1 MEVEGEKKPRRRR
14 WLRRLGVV
22 VLVLVVLLAGIK
34 VTDMA
39 MTAYERASHPAPG
52 QLVDVDGH
60 KMHVHTVGGGVIR
73 VLFCSRGLVSRLRT
87 WISSL
92 W

>member
-1 MEVEGEKKPRRRR
+1 M
-14 WLRRLGVV
+14 

-52 QLVDVDGH
+52 QLVDVEGH
-60 KMHVHTVGGGVIR
+60 KMHVHTVGG
-73 VLFCSRGLVSRLRT
+73 
-87 WISSL
+87 
-92 W
+92 

>member
-52 QLVDVDGH
+52 QLVDVEGH
-60 KMHVHTVGGGVIR
+60 KMHVHTGGVIR
-73 VLFCSRGLVSRLRT
+73 VLFCFRVLVSRLRI
-87 WISSL
+87 WILSP

>member
-1 MEVEGEKKPRRRR
+1 MDSEGGKKPRPRR

-60 KMHVHTVGGGVIR
+60 KMHVHTVGGVIR
-73 VLFCSRGLVSRLRT
+73 VLFCCQLLPLQLRT
-87 WISSL
+87 WILSP

>member
-52 QLVDVDGH
+52 QLVDVEGH
-60 KMHVHTVGGGVIR
+60 TMHVHTVGGVIR
-73 VLFCSRGLVSRLRT
+73 VLFCFRVLVSRLRI
-87 WISSL
+87 WILSP

>member
-60 KMHVHTVGGGVIR
+60 KMHVHTVGGG
-73 VLFCSRGLVSRLRT
+73 
-87 WISSL
+87 
-92 W
+92 

>member
-39 MTAYERASHPAPG
+39 MTAYERSGA
-52 QLVDVDGH
+52 
-60 KMHVHTVGGGVIR
+60 VGGCRRPQDARSYRWSG
-73 VLFCSRGLVSRLRT
+73 
-87 WISSL
+87 
-92 W
+92 

>member
-52 QLVDVDGH
+52 QLVDVEGH
-60 KMHVHTVGGGVIR
+60 KMHVHTVGGGYEY
-73 VLFCSRGLVSRLRT
+73 CSASGS
-87 WISSL
+87 WCPGSGFGF
-92 W
+92 

>member
-1 MEVEGEKKPRRRR
+1 MDSEGGKKPRPRR

-22 VLVLVVLLAGIK
+22 VLVLVVLMGGVK
-34 VTDMA
+34 VADVA
-39 MTAYERASHPAPG
+39 LTAKERADHPAPG

-60 KMHVHTVGGGVIR
+60 KMHVHTVGGVTQ
-73 VLFCSRGLVSRLRT
+73 VLFYFQVLQSRLRT

>member
-52 QLVDVDGH
+52 QR
-60 KMHVHTVGGGVIR
+60 VGGAGRPTPVGA
-73 VLFCSRGLVSRLRT
+73 LGGGG
-87 WISSL
+87 
-92 W
+92 